1 MKGLMISS
9 DFRGKIL
16 DGGMAIN
23 KRNYMILNKCCE
35 ELDLFVIKKRIHFI
49 RKLNYYMRFLRQK
62 IFMELD

>member
-1 MKGLMISS
+1 MISS

-35 ELDLFVIKKRIHFI
+35 ELDLFVIKKEYI
-49 RKLNYYMRFLRQK
+49 L
-62 IFMELD
+62 

>member
-35 ELDLFVIKKRIHFI
+35 ELDLFVIKKKNTFYKKNSII
-49 RKLNYYMRFLRQK
+49 
-62 IFMELD
+62 I